1 MSRVLK
7 FRAWLKPRWEDDEEA
22 NKMYYD
28 IQNSYDTLGNVK
40 PYDPMNS
47 FDQWLDDEV
56 AIVEQYTGLKDRN
69 GKEIYE
75 GDIVREDIEVG
86 DDDIDGEYI
95 YQVVWD
101 EETLCWS
108 LSPNY
113 WAIHNDLWEL
123 NSSCRVI
130 GNIHQNPELV
140 GKEDDEA

>member
-40 PYDPMNS
+40 PYDIMNS
-47 FDQWLDDEV
+47 FDQWLDNDV
-56 AIVEQYTGLKDRN
+56 AIVEQFTGLLDRN

-86 DDDIDGEYI
+86 DDDIDGEYR

-108 LSPNY
+108 LFPNY
-113 WAIHNDLWEL
+113 GNIHKDLWETNL
-123 NSSCRVI
+123 SREVI
-130 GNIHQNPELV
+130 GNIHENKELWNGSV
-140 GKEDDEA
+140 